1 MVATDQPNLVVHN
14 SVAPSL
20 HSNCA
25 HQINFVKLNL
35 KCPPPPSF
43 SRTVYHYARANSENF
58 KKCLQQFDWT
68 SQIGSIDNPSEQV
81 NFFDETFLN
90 VANNFIPHNEKK
102 FFPRDPP
109 WFTKPCRA
117 LYNQY
122 HRKFSRYAKRGYK
135 PEEKPA
141 VDALRDSYAE
151 LVSKEKDTY
160 LSNLGSKVSDP
171 RTGVKKYWTCLK
183 RLLNNKSKSCIPPIL
198 DNGIFITDIKQK
210 CILFNSFFHK
220 QCTIFETTSNLPLFQ
235 RKTQK
240 SLKSIE
246 ITPNQI
252 TKYIRMIQAHKA
264 HGFDGISAKMLR
276 LADNSITLPLS
287 IIYKNCL
294 SKGVFPNK
302 WKKANVIPVYKK
314 NEKNLTTNYRPISL
328 LPLCGKIFEKI
339 IYDSL
344 YTYINENKF
353 ISDDQSGYRRGDST
367 IKQLITITNEIHKTF
382 DQGNELRAV
391 FLDISK
397 AFDRVWHEG
406 LIFKLKQLGIE
417 CEAIAIIE
425 SFLKDRVQRVT
436 IDGQISDWQ
445 PIAAGVPQG
454 SILGPLLFLVYIN
467 DLSEVVKSNV
477 KIFADD
483 TFIYRV
489 VDSNS
494 TQDINEDLASITR
507 WAWQWKFQFNP
518 TLKKQAVEILF
529 SNKSEKSTHLPLIF
543 NGIPVKKVSE
553 TMHLGVKLDESLSYK
568 SHLEEKIAKSNQIVG
583 CMIQLKKWLA
593 YHVLE
598 VIYKLYVRPNL
609 DYGDVLYHKENPKKG
624 EISYHEDDPVRDEK
638 VFEFSSKVPLLQ
650 KVEEIQYKAARII
663 TGAWQSSPK
672 RELYKILGWESLNQ
686 RRILRKLTILHETLI
701 NKHPSHLFEII
712 KSNIYPNDSR
722 LGGRLLMKEI
732 HCKKMQ
738 YHKEFLPSTIK
749 DWNFLDFSIRESKTK
764 AVFKQKLLN
773 AIRPKKSPYFGLFSN
788 AEVRYL
794 TMLRLK
800 LSPLNA
806 HKSHHNFQ
814 NIDEFCTVCGC
825 TESTEHYLLSCP
837 SYRLSRTI
845 MFTNISRIMNE
856 DVSILPPSVKVE
868 LLLYGKKE
876 MTFDQNTLVLKETAK
891 FIKKSKRLDS
901 M

>member
-1 MVATDQPNLVVHN
+1 M
-14 SVAPSL
+14 
-20 HSNCA
+20 
-25 HQINFVKLNL
+25 
-35 KCPPPPSF
+35 
-43 SRTVYHYARANSENF
+43 
-58 KKCLQQFDWT
+58 
-68 SQIGSIDNPSEQV
+68 
-81 NFFDETFLN
+81 
-90 VANNFIPHNEKK
+90 
-102 FFPRDPP
+102 
-109 WFTKPCRA
+109 
-117 LYNQY
+117 
-122 HRKFSRYAKRGYK
+122 
-135 PEEKPA
+135 
-141 VDALRDSYAE
+141 
-151 LVSKEKDTY
+151 
-160 LSNLGSKVSDP
+160 
-171 RTGVKKYWTCLK
+171 
-183 RLLNNKSKSCIPPIL
+183 
-198 DNGIFITDIKQK
+198 
-210 CILFNSFFHK
+210 
-220 QCTIFETTSNLPLFQ
+220 
-235 RKTQK
+235 
-240 SLKSIE
+240 
-246 ITPNQI
+246 
-252 TKYIRMIQAHKA
+252 
-264 HGFDGISAKMLR
+264 
-276 LADNSITLPLS
+276 
-287 IIYKNCL
+287 
-294 SKGVFPNK
+294 
-302 WKKANVIPVYKK
+302 
-314 NEKNLTTNYRPISL
+314 TTNYYRPISF
-328 LPLCGKIFEKI
+328 LPLCGKFFEKI

-609 DYGDVLYHKENPKKG
+609 DYGDVLYHKENPKKKG
-624 EISYHEDDPVRDEK
+624 
-638 VFEFSSKVPLLQ
+638 
-650 KVEEIQYKAARII
+650 
-663 TGAWQSSPK
+663 
-672 RELYKILGWESLNQ
+672 
-686 RRILRKLTILHETLI
+686 
-701 NKHPSHLFEII
+701 
-712 KSNIYPNDSR
+712 
-722 LGGRLLMKEI
+722 
-732 HCKKMQ
+732 
-738 YHKEFLPSTIK
+738 
-749 DWNFLDFSIRESKTK
+749 NFI
-764 AVFKQKLLN
+764 
-773 AIRPKKSPYFGLFSN
+773 P
-788 AEVRYL
+788 
-794 TMLRLK
+794 
-800 LSPLNA
+800 
-806 HKSHHNFQ
+806 
-814 NIDEFCTVCGC
+814 
-825 TESTEHYLLSCP
+825 
-837 SYRLSRTI
+837 
-845 MFTNISRIMNE
+845 
-856 DVSILPPSVKVE
+856 
-868 LLLYGKKE
+868 
-876 MTFDQNTLVLKETAK
+876 
-891 FIKKSKRLDS
+891 
-901 M
+901 